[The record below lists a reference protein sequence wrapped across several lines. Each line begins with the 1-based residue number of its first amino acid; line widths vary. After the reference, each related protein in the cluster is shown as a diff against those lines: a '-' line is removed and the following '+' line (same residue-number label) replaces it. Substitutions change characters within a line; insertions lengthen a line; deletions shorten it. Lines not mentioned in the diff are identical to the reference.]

1 VVGVSCVDGP
11 AVASGLWPLLLALQ
25 CKQGG
30 LLNSQLWT
38 GTWIQNPVLSLSI
51 SGGRIGSQFMDRM

>member
-38 GTWIQNPVLSLSI
+38 GTWIQNPVLSI
-51 SGGRIGSQFMDRM
+51 SGG